1 MRRAKLTVAL
11 LLAVFGAAAFA
22 HAEVVQ
28 RGGIRVT
35 FEGKLA
41 PKTLP
46 RSAQA
51 PVHVSVSAKVASAG
65 GNAPP
70 PMRKI
75 SIAINKYGNLNRAG
89 LPVCQLDQIQPAT
102 TDDALAA
109 CRGSLIGQGRF
120 LANVLLKGQAPF
132 PKDGKIYAFNGEID
146 GRPAILAHVYGTQPA
161 PASYT
166 LAFVVSRTKGTF
178 GTTLTASLP
187 PVKNGAG
194 YITGIYLSLGKTF
207 SVHGASHP
215 YFSASCPAPKGF
227 SGAVFPFAR
236 AAVSFE
242 GGRTLGSTLS
252 RTCKAR

>member
-1 MRRAKLTVAL
+1 MRRAKVTAAL

-46 RSAQA
+46 RSTQA
-51 PVHVSVSAKVASAG
+51 PVHVSVSAKVGSAG
-65 GNAPP
+65 AKAPP

-75 SIAINKYGNLNRAG
+75 SIAINKYGHLDRAG

-102 TDDALAA
+102 TDDALTA
-109 CRGSLIGQGRF
+109 CRSSLIGQGRF
-120 LANVLLKGQAPF
+120 LANVLLRGQAPF
-132 PKDGKIYAFNGEID
+132 PKDGKIYAFNGEVD

-166 LAFVVSRTKGTF
+166 LAFVVTQSKGTF

-207 SVHGASHP
+207 SVHGTPRP

-242 GGRTLGSTLS
+242 GGRTLSSTLS